1 MFIADEE
8 TIPDTK
14 QHDDDSDDI
23 ASTKGKR
30 TATVASLDDCLSFSL
45 DSSSINGIF
54 FTKYTFFSC
63 VGLTVLI
70 FLSNNNNNILNNRFQ
85 VFPSELFDAN
95 QFEFYQIFYIQ
106 TSIAKL

>member
-23 ASTKGKR
+23 ASTKGKCA
-30 TATVASLDDCLSFSL
+30 ATVASLDDCLSFSL
-45 DSSSINGIF
+45 DSSSINGIL

-70 FLSNNNNNILNNRFQ
+70 FLSNNNNILNNRFQ

-95 QFEFYQIFYIQ
+95 QIEFYRMLYTKINR
-106 TSIAKL
+106 